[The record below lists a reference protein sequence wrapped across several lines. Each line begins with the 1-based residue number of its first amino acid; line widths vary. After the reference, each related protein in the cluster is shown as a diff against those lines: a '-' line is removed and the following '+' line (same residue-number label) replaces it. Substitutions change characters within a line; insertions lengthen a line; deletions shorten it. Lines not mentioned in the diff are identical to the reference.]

1 MHQVVAGAMRHGPN
15 HLCVQRRLYDLRA
28 TRGRRHLRR
37 RPCRGKIV
45 IGPVCGFKYDPG
57 NHERSVLRPAHR
69 KASAASPAPSSRFS
83 TITMA
88 CTAYKPV
95 NNVNCGD
102 RRFDL
107 LVIHA
112 LRPHRIIIAEMKT
125 ALISLEETEM
135 TTLEMIAEEDRK
147 AGASEND
154 IRSLKMFI
162 PARPRPLLVARY
174 ASPPPDAGTACGD
187 QRPA

>member
-1 MHQVVAGAMRHGPN
+1 
-15 HLCVQRRLYDLRA
+15 
-28 TRGRRHLRR
+28 
-37 RPCRGKIV
+37 
-45 IGPVCGFKYDPG
+45 
-57 NHERSVLRPAHR
+57 
-69 KASAASPAPSSRFS
+69 
-83 TITMA
+83 MA
-88 CTAYKPV
+88 CTAHKPV
-95 NNVNCGD
+95 NNVNCGNG
-102 RRFDL
+102 RFDL
-107 LVIHA
+107 LIIHA
-112 LRPHRIIIAEMKT
+112 MRPHRTIIAEMKT

-174 ASPPPDAGTACGD
+174 DSPPPDAGPASGD

>member
-1 MHQVVAGAMRHGPN
+1 M
-15 HLCVQRRLYDLRA
+15 
-28 TRGRRHLRR
+28 
-37 RPCRGKIV
+37 
-45 IGPVCGFKYDPG
+45 
-57 NHERSVLRPAHR
+57 
-69 KASAASPAPSSRFS
+69 
-83 TITMA
+83 
-88 CTAYKPV
+88 

-102 RRFDL
+102 GRFDL

-112 LRPHRIIIAEMKT
+112 LRPHRIIIAEMKM

-174 ASPPPDAGTACGD
+174 ASTPPDAGTACGD
-187 QRPA
+187 KLPA